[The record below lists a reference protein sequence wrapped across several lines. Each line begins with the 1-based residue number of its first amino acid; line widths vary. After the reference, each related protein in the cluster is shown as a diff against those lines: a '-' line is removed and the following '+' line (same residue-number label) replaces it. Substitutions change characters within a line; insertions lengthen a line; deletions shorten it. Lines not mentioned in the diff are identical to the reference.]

1 MNEII
6 KNEIKSINSKN
17 LDLLKSKLLR
27 DNKVL
32 VVELAGDKI
41 QSWVDYVSEVQSKFS
56 FPTPCT
62 DSVDRY
68 LDWIR
73 DLEWLEQEKV
83 VMIINHFSEF
93 CKENPSMKNEIM
105 QDFEETILP
114 FWQDE
119 VREEFAGG
127 EPRSFMVYIVD

>member
-6 KNEIKSINSKN
+6 KNEIKSINSKD

-68 LDWIR
+68 LEWIR

-83 VMIINHFSEF
+83 VMIINHFSDF
-93 CKENPSMKNEIM
+93 CKENPSMK
-105 QDFEETILP
+105 ILCLAHL
-114 FWQDE
+114 W
-119 VREEFAGG
+119 RI
-127 EPRSFMVYIVD
+127 RNYIHISFLNQKPLTKLQSQIR

>member
-68 LDWIR
+68 LEWIR

-83 VMIINHFSEF
+83 VMIINHFSDF
-93 CKENPSMKNEIM
+93 CR
-105 QDFEETILP
+105 ET
-114 FWQDE
+114 F
-119 VREEFAGG
+119 
-127 EPRSFMVYIVD
+127 IVCVNL